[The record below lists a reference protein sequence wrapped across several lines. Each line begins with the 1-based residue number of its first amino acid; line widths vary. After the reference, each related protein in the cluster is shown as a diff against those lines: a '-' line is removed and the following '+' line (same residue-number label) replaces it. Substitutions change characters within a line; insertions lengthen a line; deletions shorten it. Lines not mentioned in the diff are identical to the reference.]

1 MSFSILDCT
10 LRDGGYYTNWDF
22 DESLVEAYFSSVSKL
37 PIVALEVGYCNHPRD
52 GYRGEWCYLGVDRLS
67 WVKSKL
73 RSDQQLG
80 VMLDA
85 KDVAVE
91 RLDELLGAL
100 VGIVDLVRMA
110 VAPTQ
115 LDHGIA
121 LARELKRMGFA
132 VGFNTMYLSTY
143 SPDLRELEPLV
154 AAQESIDVL
163 SLVDS
168 YGGCTPASVAA
179 SIRKIAEMLP
189 GTRLGFHG
197 HENTCLAYANALAA
211 AEAGAEVIDST
222 FVGMGRGA
230 GNARTEMLLVHK
242 LGEGVEIDLD
252 AVAHVVEPFEAL
264 RAVYGWGTNLPYML
278 SGSANLPQKD
288 VMDWLGKNRY
298 SPVSVVRALKS
309 QAKAPLDTREFPAL
323 RSNTLAADHRDAVV
337 IIGGGGSVDRHGRA
351 IRDLAHRSGFYF
363 VHANTRH
370 LGLISALGPR
380 QFVCLPGHA
389 ASHLPPTV
397 DLENVAG
404 FVVPQ
409 APRFPGTAPEDLPGP
424 VFQCAPYP
432 ADKSG
437 ALGPVSDIG
446 PLALAL
452 GAARAL
458 SARTIYLVGFDG
470 YENATVAQQELAA
483 EIQTTL
489 DRVRAEGDVAV
500 YSLTPTRYVV
510 PPRSIYAELSA
521 LTPH

>member
-1 MSFSILDCT
+1 MQFSVLDCT

-22 DESLVEAYFSSVSKL
+22 DEDLVEAYFASVAKL
-37 PIVALEVGYCNHPRD
+37 PIVALEVGYCNHPKG
-52 GYRGEWCYLGVDRLS
+52 GYRGEWCYLGVERLS

-73 RSDQQLG
+73 RPDQQLG
-80 VMLDA
+80 IMLDA

-91 RLDELLGAL
+91 RLDELLGDL

-115 LDHGIA
+115 LEHGLA
-121 LARELKRMGFA
+121 LARGLKRMGFA

-143 SPDLRELEPLV
+143 SADLDELVPLV
-154 AAQESIDVL
+154 DGRDSIDVL

-168 YGGCTPASVAA
+168 YGGCTPKSVAA
-179 SIRKIAEMLP
+179 SITKIAEMLP
-189 GTRLGFHG
+189 GMRLGFHG
-197 HENTCLAYANALAA
+197 HENTCLAFANALAA
-211 AEAGAEVIDST
+211 AEAGAEIIDST

-230 GNARTEMLLVHK
+230 GNARTEMLLVHQAS
-242 LGEGVEIDLD
+242 EGIEVDLD
-252 AVAHVVEPFEAL
+252 AVAHAVEPFEAL
-264 RAVYGWGTNLPYML
+264 RTVYGWGTNLPYML
-278 SGSANLPQKD
+278 SGAANLPQKD

-309 QAKAPLDTREFPAL
+309 QAKAALDTRAFPAL
-323 RSNTLAADHRDAVV
+323 RPNNLAADHRDTVV
-337 IIGGGGSVDRHGRA
+337 IVGGGGSVERHGRA
-351 IRDLAHRSGFYF
+351 IRELAQRSGYYI

-370 LGLISALGPR
+370 LGLISDLGPR
-380 QFVCLPGHA
+380 QLVCLPGHA
-389 ASHLPPTV
+389 ASHLPPAV
-397 DLENVAG
+397 DLANVAA
-404 FVVPQ
+404 FVVPE
-409 APRFPGTAPEDLPGP
+409 APRFPGTAPDELPGP

-437 ALGPVSDIG
+437 TLGPVSDIG

-470 YENATVAQQELAA
+470 YENATIAQQELAA
-483 EIQTTL
+483 EIQATL
-489 DRVRAEGDVAV
+489 DRVQAEGDVSV

-521 LTPH
+521 MTAH